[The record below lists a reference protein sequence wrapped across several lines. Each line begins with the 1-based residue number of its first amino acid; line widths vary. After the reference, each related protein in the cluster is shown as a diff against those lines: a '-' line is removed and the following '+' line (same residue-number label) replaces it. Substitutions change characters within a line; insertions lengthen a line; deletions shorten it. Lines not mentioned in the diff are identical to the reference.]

1 VLWWSGLAG
10 RGTIF
15 AGTAIMARS
24 ETDNADTWLGG
35 LPPTSRQ
42 SWSAVAVAAVAL
54 VAFGAV
60 APFAGRPLA
69 ELNAFFPSLDAI
81 VFVTDL
87 ITSVLLFAQFS
98 ISRSRALLVL
108 ASGYLFTSLI
118 VIPHALTFS
127 GAFSPTGLL
136 GASIQTGSWLFIFW
150 HVGFAATLLAYALL
164 GEEKRAKP
172 ISEASTLPAIGWSV
186 ASALG
191 LVCGLTWLATSGV
204 TLLPPI
210 ILDKT
215 RISPLVIYPISFAM
229 LISAAALAVLLARRR
244 SVLDQWLIV
253 VALMSILEL
262 AFSGLFP
269 SVRFSV
275 GFYAGRVFSLATSS
289 IALIVV
295 LAETTLLYAHIA
307 HSVMKSRRD
316 REGREIAMDAMAA
329 SIAHEINQ
337 PLGAMVVN
345 GNAGLRWLER
355 AAPDIDEARAAFT
368 RIVNDGRRAS
378 EVITSIR
385 GMFKKDLHGRA
396 RLGVNDIVRE
406 VLAMIDRDLRSQRV
420 SVSLEL
426 REGLPQLLADRG
438 QLQQVFLNLMVN
450 ALEAMRPV
458 TDRAHV
464 LRIRSDIIPATFS
477 VTIMIE
483 DSGMGIDGKD
493 KDRMFEPFF
502 TTKSAGTGV
511 GLTICRSIIQA
522 HGGSLRASANNP
534 YGTIFHVVLPSADL

>member
-1 VLWWSGLAG
+1 VAELAERTG
-10 RGTIF
+10 AIF
-15 AGTAIMARS
+15 VGMAVMARI
-24 ETDNADTWLGG
+24 ETDGADTWLGG

-98 ISRSRALLVL
+98 ISRSRSLLAL
-108 ASGYLFTSLI
+108 ASGYLFTALI

-136 GASIQTGSWLFIFW
+136 GAGIQTGSWLFIFW
-150 HVGFAATLLAYALL
+150 HVGFAATLLAYAVL

-186 ASALG
+186 TSVLG
-191 LVCGLTWLATSGV
+191 LVCGLTWLATAGE

-295 LAETTLLYAHIA
+295 LAETTLLYAHLA
-307 HSVMKSRRD
+307 HSVMKRRRD

-337 PLGAMVVN
+337 PLGAMVAN

-355 AAPDIDEARAAFT
+355 ATPDVDEARAAFT
-368 RIVNDGRRAS
+368 RIVNDGHRANQ
-378 EVITSIR
+378 VIASIR
-385 GMFKKDLHGRA
+385 AMFKKDIHGRA
-396 RLGVNDIVRE
+396 RLGVNDLVRE

-438 QLQQVFLNLMVN
+438 QLQQVFLNLMMN

-458 TDRAHV
+458 TGRARV
-464 LRIRSDIIPATFS
+464 LRIRSDIIPASSS
-477 VTIMIE
+477 VAVMVE
-483 DSGMGIDGKD
+483 DSGRGIDRKD
-493 KDRMFEPFF
+493 EDRIFEPFF

-534 YGTIFHVVLPSADL
+534 YGTIFHVVLPGADL